1 MGFLFVWYFRNISLL
16 EALPIFG
23 LMVEN
28 YMYSIPME
36 VVKIWMY
43 RVVEY
48 SSVELNMILD
58 ITMVIIILEMYNLEK
73 YFILLLLE
81 ITAIFST

>member
-1 MGFLFVWYFRNISLL
+1 
-16 EALPIFG
+16 
-23 LMVEN
+23 MVKN

-48 SSVELNMILD
+48 SSVELNMILG
-58 ITMVIIILEMYNLEK
+58 ITMVVIILEM
-73 YFILLLLE
+73 
-81 ITAIFST
+81 

>member
-1 MGFLFVWYFRNISLL
+1 
-16 EALPIFG
+16 
-23 LMVEN
+23 MVEN
-28 YMYSIPME
+28 YMYSIMYSIPME

>member
-1 MGFLFVWYFRNISLL
+1 MSMVIDLMVDTLCLVRSNPFNWYFRNISLL

-23 LMVEN
+23 LMVKN

-48 SSVELNMILD
+48 SSVELNMILG
-58 ITMVIIILEMYNLEK
+58 ITMVVIILEM
-73 YFILLLLE
+73 
-81 ITAIFST
+81 

>member
-1 MGFLFVWYFRNISLL
+1 
-16 EALPIFG
+16 
-23 LMVEN
+23 
-28 YMYSIPME
+28 
-36 VVKIWMY
+36 
-43 RVVEY
+43 
-48 SSVELNMILD
+48 MILD